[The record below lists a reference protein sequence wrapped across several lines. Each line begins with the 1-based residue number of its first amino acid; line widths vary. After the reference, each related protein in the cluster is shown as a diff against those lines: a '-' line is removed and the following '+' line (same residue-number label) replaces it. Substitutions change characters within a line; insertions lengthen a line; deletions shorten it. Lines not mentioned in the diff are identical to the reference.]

1 MAKYYAQK
9 VSKRA
14 GNALSEALKARM
26 KGRTKKG
33 KEIKAVNA

>member
-1 MAKYYAQK
+1 MAYPYSTKLGK
-9 VSKRA
+9 KA

-26 KGRTKKG
+26 KGRVKKG

>member
-1 MAKYYAQK
+1 MAYKTYPKTPAK
-9 VSKRA
+9 K
-14 GNALSEALKARM
+14 NPLHEALKARM